1 MYSTTTLV
9 KNSRFNGRYIG
20 THQRIDLAARHVL
33 EEAITDDRCFPSGKE
48 IIYFEG
54 TRGPDGLKRKSPGE
68 DEPSHMWS
76 DSPDGRDVKKLIYD
90 YRHNL
95 VTALKACDREKAAR
109 EAAWMAH
116 MVTDAL
122 TPAHHYPLGEE
133 KKRLMTSDEM
143 MTVFGA
149 PMKGLMKGRNWR
161 ETWKNNWQYWGFS
174 GGMAQHISYEYG
186 ALMLVASIPIKK
198 LIPKVNIEKF
208 RQSDFKE
215 EFLHAVERM
224 KSLQIYEDFVA
235 KGWTVNLVHKTR
247 DQLLPM
253 IIEMVALGWYS
264 ALQESNSSE
273 VKDRA

>member
-1 MYSTTTLV
+1 M

-33 EEAITDDRCFPSGKE
+33 ARAITDEQYFPTGKE

-76 DSPDGRDVKKLIYD
+76 DSPNGEGVKKLIAD

-95 VTALKACDREKAAR
+95 VKALEAQDHEKTAR

-116 MVTDAL
+116 MVTDGL

-143 MTVFGA
+143 VTVFGA
-149 PMKGLMKGRNWR
+149 PLKGLMHGQNWR
-161 ETWKNNWQYWGFS
+161 ETWKNNWKYWGLS
-174 GGMAQHISYEYG
+174 GGMSQHVSYEYG
-186 ALMLVASIPIKK
+186 VLLLTATISIKK
-198 LIPKVNIEKF
+198 LIPKIDVDKF
-208 RQSDFKE
+208 RKLDFQE
-215 EFLHAVERM
+215 EYSQAVEKM
-224 KSLQIYEDFVA
+224 KSMKTYEDFIE
-235 KGWTVNLVHKTR
+235 KGWTVGLVYKTR
-247 DQLLPM
+247 DELLPM
-253 IIEMVALGWYS
+253 IIELVALGWYS
-264 ALQESNSSE
+264 ALMEAGYG
-273 VKDRA
+273 K

>member
-20 THQRIDLAARHVL
+20 THQRIDFAARHVL
-33 EEAITDDRCFPSGKE
+33 AKAISEGEYFPTGKE

-76 DSPDGRDVKKLIYD
+76 DSPNGAGVRKLIKD

-95 VTALKACDREKAAR
+95 VAALEANDHEKAAR

-116 MVTDAL
+116 MVTDGL

-133 KKRLMTSDEM
+133 KKRLMTGDEM

-174 GGMAQHISYEYG
+174 GSMSQHVSYEYG
-186 ALMLVASIPIKK
+186 VLMLVASIPIKK
-198 LIPKVNIEKF
+198 LVPKINIEKF

-215 EFLHAVERM
+215 EFLQAVEKM
-224 KSLQIYEDFVA
+224 QKMQIYEDFVA
-235 KGWTVNLVHKTR
+235 KGWTVGLVTKTR
-247 DQLLPM
+247 DELLPM
-253 IIEMVALGWYS
+253 IIEMVALGWF
-264 ALQESNSSE
+264 AAMAEAKQ
-273 VKDRA
+273 KK

>member
-33 EEAITDDRCFPSGKE
+33 ARALEEDEYFPTGKE

-54 TRGPDGLKRKSPGE
+54 TRGPDGLKRKSPNE

-76 DSPDGRDVKKLIYD
+76 DTPDGEGVKKLITD

-95 VTALKACDREKAAR
+95 VVALRAQDHEKSAR

-116 MVTDAL
+116 MVTDGL

-133 KKRLMTSDEM
+133 KKRLMTNEEM

-149 PMKGLMKGRNWR
+149 PMKGLMHGRNWR
-161 ETWKNNWQYWGFS
+161 ETWKNNWQYWGPS
-174 GGMAQHISYEYG
+174 GSMSQHVSYEYG
-186 ALMLVASIPIKK
+186 VLMLAALIPIKK
-198 LIPKVNIEKF
+198 MVPKVNIQHF
-208 RQSDFKE
+208 RESDFWE
-215 EFLHAVERM
+215 EFHHAIEKM
-224 KSLQIYEDFVA
+224 KAMQIYEDFIA
-235 KGWTVNLVHKTR
+235 KGWTASLAYKTR
-247 DQLLPM
+247 DELLPM

-264 ALQESNSSE
+264 ALKEAKNE
-273 VKDRA
+273 

>member
-33 EEAITDDRCFPSGKE
+33 AKAISEDRYFPTGKE

-76 DSPDGRDVKKLIYD
+76 DSPNGAGVRKLIKD

-95 VTALKACDREKAAR
+95 VTALKTHDHEKAAR

-116 MVTDAL
+116 MVTDGL

-133 KKRLMTSDEM
+133 KKRLMTGDEM

-174 GGMAQHISYEYG
+174 GSMSQHVSYEYG
-186 ALMLVASIPIKK
+186 VLMLVASIPIKK
-198 LIPKVNIEKF
+198 LIPKINIEKF

-215 EFLHAVERM
+215 EYLQAVEKM
-224 KSLQIYEDFVA
+224 QKMQIYEDFVA
-235 KGWTVNLVHKTR
+235 KGWTVGLAYETR
-247 DQLLPM
+247 DELLPM
-253 IIEMVALGWYS
+253 IIEMVALGWYA
-264 ALQESNSSE
+264 ALEEAEQ
-273 VKDRA
+273 KK

>member
-33 EEAITDDRCFPSGKE
+33 AKAISEDQYFPTGKE

-76 DSPDGRDVKKLIYD
+76 DSPNGAGVRKLIKD

-95 VTALKACDREKAAR
+95 VTALKAHDHEKAAR

-116 MVTDAL
+116 MVTDGL

-133 KKRLMTSDEM
+133 KKRLMTGDEM

-174 GGMAQHISYEYG
+174 GSMSQHVLYEYG
-186 ALMLVASIPIKK
+186 VLMLVASIPIRK
-198 LIPKVNIEKF
+198 LIPKINIEKF

-215 EFLHAVERM
+215 EYLQAVEKM
-224 KSLQIYEDFVA
+224 QKMQIYEDFVA
-235 KGWTVNLVHKTR
+235 KGWTVGLAYKTR
-247 DQLLPM
+247 DELLPM
-253 IIEMVALGWYS
+253 IIEMVALGWYV
-264 ALQESNSSE
+264 ALEEAEQ
-273 VKDRA
+273 KK

>member
-1 MYSTTTLV
+1 M

-33 EEAITDDRCFPSGKE
+33 ARAMAGDQYFPTGKE

-76 DSPDGRDVKKLIYD
+76 DSPDGQDIKQLIVD

-95 VTALKACDREKAAR
+95 ISALRAQDREKTAR

-116 MVTDAL
+116 MITDGL

-133 KKRLMTSDEM
+133 KERLMTSDEM

-149 PMKGLMKGRNWR
+149 PLKGLMHGRNWR
-161 ETWKNNWQYWGFS
+161 ETCKNNWQYWGLS
-174 GGMAQHISYEYG
+174 GSMAQHVSYEYG
-186 ALMLVASIPIKK
+186 VLLLTATTPIRKLV
-198 LIPKVNIEKF
+198 PKVDMHKF
-208 RQSDFKE
+208 RELDFQEEYAQAVEKMKSMKNYE
-215 EFLHAVERM
+215 EFLE
-224 KSLQIYEDFVA
+224 
-235 KGWTVNLVHKTR
+235 KGWTVGLVYKTR
-247 DQLLPM
+247 DELLPM

-264 ALQESNSSE
+264 ALKESGL
-273 VKDRA
+273 

>member
-1 MYSTTTLV
+1 MYSTTTLI
-9 KNSRFNGRYIG
+9 KNSRLSGRYIG

-33 EEAITDDRCFPSGKE
+33 ARALASSMDFPTGKE

-68 DEPSHMWS
+68 DEPSHMWT
-76 DSPDGRDVKKLIYD
+76 DSPDGADIKKLISN

-95 VTALKACDREKAAR
+95 VVALRADDHEKTAR

-116 MVTDAL
+116 MVTDGL

-133 KKRLMTSDEM
+133 KKRLMTNDEM

-149 PMKGLMKGRNWR
+149 PMKGLMRGRNWR
-161 ETWKNNWQYWGFS
+161 ETWKNNWKYWGPS
-174 GGMAQHISYEYG
+174 GSMAQHVSYEYG
-186 ALMLVASIPIKK
+186 VLMLAAMIPIRKMT
-198 LIPKVNIEKF
+198 PKVDIAKF
-208 RQSDFKE
+208 REQDFDE
-215 EFLHAVERM
+215 EFLHAVEKM
-224 KSLQIYEDFVA
+224 KSLHIYEDFIK
-235 KGWTVNLVHKTR
+235 KGWTVNLVYKTR

-264 ALQESNSSE
+264 AYREAKNGE
-273 VKDRA
+273 